1 MITKINPLALKFVTE
16 HIAEKGKPTK
26 QDIISAESDTLRDK
40 ITISNK
46 SEFND
51 NISFRELKSIVLK
64 SCKTDN
70 H

>member
-1 MITKINPLALKFVTE
+1 MITNIIPLVLKLVTE

-26 QDIISAESDTLRDK
+26 HDIISAKSETLRDK

-51 NISFRELKSIVLK
+51 NISFKELKSIVLK
-64 SCKTDN
+64 SCKMDN